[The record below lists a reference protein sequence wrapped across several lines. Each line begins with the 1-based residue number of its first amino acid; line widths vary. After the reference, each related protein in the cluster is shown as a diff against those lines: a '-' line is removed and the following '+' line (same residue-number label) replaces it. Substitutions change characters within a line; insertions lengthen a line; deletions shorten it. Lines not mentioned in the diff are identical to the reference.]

1 MNIIQEIQI
10 SKRDIGE
17 LRLRKNKGIKDIF
30 TSVENLIPS
39 LLNIGGDLI

>member
-10 SKRDIGE
+10 SKRDIEE
-17 LRLRKNKGIKDIF
+17 LRLHKNKGIKDIF
-30 TSVENLIPS
+30 ASVENLIPS